1 MINNAKQMKHASRD
15 QEVDSEN
22 CDTSHL
28 NTREATD
35 NKYVNK
41 REAKR
46 VSKGILKNPNMDDE
60 SVVREECEM
69 RVGEFVKLMTHIVT
83 TYTETNDEVK
93 NSKQNMDSRLFRAM
107 GKAKKW
113 VSLYDIKRVKE
124 VFKELFR
131 DSKPAVK
138 TQFKF

>member
-1 MINNAKQMKHASRD
+1 MLNDVKQMKHASRD

-22 CDTSHL
+22 CDSSYS

-46 VSKGILKNPNMDDE
+46 ATKVRLKNHNMGDV
-60 SVVREECEM
+60 SAVREECEV
-69 RVGEFVKLMTHIVT
+69 RLGEFVKLMTHIVI

-93 NSKQNMDSRLFRAM
+93 SGKQKMESRLLRAM
-107 GKAKKW
+107 TKAKKW
-113 VSLYDIKRVKE
+113 VSPYDVERVND
-124 VFKELFR
+124 VLKELFI
-131 DSKPAVK
+131 DGEPAVK
-138 TQFKF
+138 A